1 MFTKSKKLL
10 VLFMLTPLS
19 LLLINSPADARHTW
33 SGWRN
38 CNFPS
43 GLTRNYADFTVRFE
57 VRDSDGAARPAQI
70 VIGNGNSEIITSVTV
85 RNLWYTGGRWTS
97 GSGDIVSY
105 TVPSLNSYTS
115 PRFDSHMT
123 WVSSSLQRKI
133 NVVMTNHSGSS
144 CTAEY
149 QYNF

>member
-33 SGWRN
+33 SGWRD
-38 CNFPS
+38 CTFTTFP
-43 GLTRNYADFTVRFE
+43 RNAARFTVRFE

-70 VIGNGNSEIITSVTV
+70 VIGENNSEIITSVTV

-97 GSGDIVSY
+97 GSGDVISY
-105 TVPSLNSYTS
+105 TVPNLNSYTS
-115 PRFDSHMT
+115 PRFDSNMT
-123 WVSSSLQRKI
+123 WVSSGLQRKI
-133 NVVMTNHSGSS
+133 NVVMTNQSGSL

>member
-19 LLLINSPADARHTW
+19 LLLINSPADASRTW
-33 SGWRN
+33 SGWQN
-38 CNFPS
+38 CDFTTVPH
-43 GLTRNYADFTVRFE
+43 NYAPFTVRFE

-133 NVVMTNHSGSS
+133 NVVMTNHSGSL
-144 CTAEY
+144 CTEEY